1 MKIEVRRITD
11 PDLWR
16 ECAEMTSG
24 KPCKMSWLDMLKTGH
39 SPIREQRYLIKF
51 YDIPQFV
58 TGHIIRHDK
67 FANVFVRSKRTDR
80 GGEDFRKRCTDMAEL
95 LFQEEE
101 YVTSVMPESDVDDIK
116 NTINCVVSGLMN
128 LPKQFDRFAPSSFAF
143 DVNAEEIIN
152 ISKARLCCK
161 ASQETREIWQQVL
174 NLLEEIDPALVS
186 LCNRPC
192 VWHGFCREK
201 KPCGYMASD
210 NYIAIRKM
218 FVEQFKPK
226 F

>member
-24 KPCKMSWLDMLKTGH
+24 KPCRMSWLDMLKTGH

-58 TGHIIRHDK
+58 TGHLIRHDK
-67 FANVFVRSKRTDR
+67 FANVFVRSKRVDR
-80 GGEDFRKRCTDMAEL
+80 GGKDFRIKCHELADDLTDQIGEVVGMMHLARAVANLAEIK
-95 LFQEEE
+95 E
-101 YVTSVMPESDVDDIK
+101 SVRD
-116 NTINCVVSGLMN
+116 
-128 LPKQFDRFAPSSFAF
+128 LPRSFDRYAPSSFAF

-161 ASQETREIWQQVL
+161 ASKETREIWQQTL
-174 NLLEEIDPALVS
+174 DLLEEVDPDLVK
-186 LCNRPC
+186 LCKRPC
-192 VWHGFCREK
+192 VWYGFCRER
-201 KPCGYMASD
+201 KPCGYTASE